1 MPYAGVSAFPTN
13 RTILNFLDVPAQ
25 RSPQPVSVAERE
37 ASTREATEQRNLLA
51 NQNQCQSQD
60 EASCSSGLPAINVE
74 PARTGCSAC
83 GRPLT
88 LSRCSHCDNIL
99 CDTCKRSHMDQMRLD
114 INRLVSQLRRGLPN
128 FSEAVSLIEHKSEQ
142 LHQRAEAGKAEIT
155 DTIERYISELRNRQR
170 LLHSEVQMWLLGEI
184 RSLRMLQENIEVELA
199 STASFCDSTESM
211 LSRANQTIPDEDLVD
226 IKRQCVEHMEVIR
239 AYENGNGVRLPRERR
254 VGNHILLS
262 N

>member
-1 MPYAGVSAFPTN
+1 MPYAGVASFPTN
-13 RTILNFLDVPAQ
+13 RTILNFLDVPSQ
-25 RSPQPVSVAERE
+25 RSPNLQNNSQTSSNGVRE
-37 ASTREATEQRNLLA
+37 AGTPEADHSNGSA
-51 NQNQCQSQD
+51 NPNQNQCQN
-60 EASCSSGLPAINVE
+60 EASCSANVPSITVE

-83 GRPLT
+83 GRQLA

-99 CDTCKRSHMDQMRLD
+99 CDTCKRSHMDQLRLD

-128 FSEAVSLIEHKSEQ
+128 FSDSVSLIENKSEQ

-155 DTIERYISELRNRQR
+155 DMIERYISELRNRQR

-184 RSLRMLQENIEVELA
+184 RSLRMLQENVEVELA

-239 AYENGNGVRLPRERR
+239 TYENGNGVRLPRERR
-254 VGNHILLS
+254 VGI
-262 N
+262 